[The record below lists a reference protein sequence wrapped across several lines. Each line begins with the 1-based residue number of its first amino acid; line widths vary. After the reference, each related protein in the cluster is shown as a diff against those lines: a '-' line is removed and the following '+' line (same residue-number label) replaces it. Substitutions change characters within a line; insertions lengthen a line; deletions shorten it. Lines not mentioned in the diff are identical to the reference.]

1 MNTKI
6 NELSPN
12 SRKVVKQVF
21 KKFAD
26 KIDKGSIINGT
37 VEILD
42 AKLILNPYDSE
53 LQQERILDFAKR
65 INWNE

>member
-37 VEILD
+37 AEILD
-42 AKLILNPYDSE
+42 AKLI
-53 LQQERILDFAKR
+53 F
-65 INWNE
+65 